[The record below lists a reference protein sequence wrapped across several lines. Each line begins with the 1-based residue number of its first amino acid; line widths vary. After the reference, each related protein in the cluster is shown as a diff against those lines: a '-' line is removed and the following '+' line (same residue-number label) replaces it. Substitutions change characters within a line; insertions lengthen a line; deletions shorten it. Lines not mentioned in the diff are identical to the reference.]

1 MKIRIAYTVDV
12 DADDYNDEYAASWE
26 TSAELREAI
35 SSQLMEEGI
44 RSFEAVGV
52 RVDLKKW

>member
-12 DADDYNDEYAASWE
+12 DSDDYNAEYGGAWE

-44 RSFEAVGV
+44 RGFEAIGV